1 MELTITPINI
11 ALKITSLNTILCPFD
26 YEILSFQEQIHGS
39 YKQIF
44 TECLLVLG
52 PARILLHPMQVKPW
66 PNASII
72 YFPEGGHTIPQ
83 IKQKAIIQVQ
93 KDAPNRE

>member
-1 MELTITPINI
+1 M
-11 ALKITSLNTILCPFD
+11 ALKITNLNTILCPFD
-26 YEILSFQEQIHGS
+26 YEILSFHEQIHGS

-66 PNASII
+66 PNASIVLFSRRRPHNSTNKTTKG
-72 YFPEGGHTIPQ
+72 YNTSTKGCT
-83 IKQKAIIQVQ
+83 K
-93 KDAPNRE
+93 